1 MAAHRSPHAE
11 RSRDAGQFFLP
22 FSPSIIVSSATGTD
36 QSDPSFAISPIRLGN
51 ANRIFPSL
59 PFLSDFIASS
69 IDRAEHA
76 AGTSIGSAA
85 VFSASSIL
93 DTVPG

>member
-22 FSPSIIVSSATGTD
+22 FSTSIINSSATGTD
-36 QSDPSFAISPIRLGN
+36 QSDPSLAISPIRLGS

-76 AGTSIGSAA
+76 AGGSVGSAA
-85 VFSASSIL
+85 VFSASTIVQA
-93 DTVPG
+93 VPG